1 MPYFQAGLLVMP
13 LSWLEQVRQ
22 SNGFPSLAPSGRG
35 GIRGRPRSIVE
46 SVVENDAKV
55 ALEAVSFGA
64 VWLIDV
70 DVESKTEAEFNVDF
84 VVAVNLGALSE
95 KRDSSMSLMIRSS
108 FI

>member
-22 SNGFPSLAPSGRG
+22 SAGFPSLAPSGRG

-55 ALEAVSFGA
+55 ALEAVSLRA
-64 VWLIDV
+64 VWLIG
-70 DVESKTEAEFNVDF
+70 VESKTEPEFNVDF
-84 VVAVNLGALSE
+84 VVAVNIGTLSE
-95 KRDSSMSLMIRSS
+95 KSDSSMSVIIRSS
-108 FI
+108 FF